1 MLKVCPANREDNERT
16 LPQPTL
22 IAIHPP
28 ASIYAMLSSSLP
40 ADSAA
45 SAPATTMPGPAR
57 TASAPTKPRRR
68 RLGRWIFLAI
78 LVLLLAAGFRFYQQ
92 SKQEKPTVV
101 TLEPAARRT
110 IIQLVS
116 ATGKIQPETEVKISP
131 EVAGEIIE
139 LPVVDGQT
147 VKKGDLLIRIKPDA
161 YKAQVAQQEAA
172 IASAKAMS
180 LQGKAQLTK
189 AQEDLKRY
197 TDLYARKVINDS
209 DMTNYKTQA
218 AMMDAT
224 YNASL
229 AQIEQAQSMLSQSR
243 DLLDKT
249 TIYSPIDGIISL
261 LSVKLGE
268 RVVATG
274 QFAGTEVMR
283 VADLNSMEARVNVN
297 ENDVVNVKNNDEAN
311 IAIDAYPNRPFRAT
325 VYQIANTAV
334 TTSAN
339 TQEEVTNFEVRLHI
353 KTEGAHLRPGM
364 SATAD
369 IETATDKNVVAVPIQ
384 SVTVRNTGDKLSPE
398 EAEKKKLQSE
408 AAEKAGDNNSVE
420 LDKGKALTKRE
431 DTEHKK
437 LQKVVF
443 IKTKDDKVVQ
453 RPVEIGIADNS
464 YLEIKSGVQP
474 GEEVVSGPYRAISRL
489 LKDGAKVMLEKA
501 TP

>member
-1 MLKVCPANREDNERT
+1 
-16 LPQPTL
+16 
-22 IAIHPP
+22 
-28 ASIYAMLSSSLP
+28 MLSSPPPDTSIP
-40 ADSAA
+40 VAPSPM
-45 SAPATTMPGPAR
+45 STTGQTTPATLA
-57 TASAPTKPRRR
+57 KPKRRSR
-68 RLGRWIFLAI
+68 GRLYLI
-78 LVLLLAAGFRFYQQ
+78 LFLLALVGLAAY
-92 SKQEKPTVV
+92 SYVKSHQEKPTVV
-101 TLEPAARRT
+101 MVEPATRRT

-131 EVAGEIIE
+131 EVAGEIID
-139 LPVVDGQT
+139 LPVIDGQA
-147 VKKGDLLIRIKPDA
+147 VKKGDLLIRIKPDN

-172 IASAKAMS
+172 INAAKAMS
-180 LQGKAQLTK
+180 LQGKAQLDK
-189 AQEDLKRY
+189 AREDLKRY

-218 AMMDAT
+218 QVTEAN
-224 YNASL
+224 YNATL
-229 AQIEQAQSMLSQSR
+229 AQIDQAESMLSQSR

-249 TIYSPIDGIISL
+249 SIYSPIDGIISL

-283 VADLNSMEARVNVN
+283 VADLNNMEARVNVN
-297 ENDVVNVKNNDEAN
+297 ENDVVNVKNGDEAA
-311 IAIDAYPNRPFRAT
+311 ISIDAYPNRTFRST

-334 TTSAN
+334 TTAAN

-353 KTEGAHLRPGM
+353 KTEGARLRPGM

-369 IETATDKNVVAVPIQ
+369 VETATVKNVVAVPIQ
-384 SVTVRNTGDKLSPE
+384 AVTVRNTADKLSPE
-398 EAEKKKLQSE
+398 ERDKQKLASQT
-408 AAEKAGDNNSVE
+408 AASAGDNNSVE
-420 LDKGKALTKRE
+420 LDKGKALTKRDE
-431 DTEHKK
+431 NDQKK
-437 LQKVVF
+437 LQKVLYV
-443 IKTKDDKVVQ
+443 KKGDQVSQ
-453 RPVEIGIADNS
+453 RPVEIGIADNT

>member
-1 MLKVCPANREDNERT
+1 MPSSTTTDPTATTAPRKPKRRRWGRT
-16 LPQPTL
+16 L
-22 IAIHPP
+22 
-28 ASIYAMLSSSLP
+28 
-40 ADSAA
+40 
-45 SAPATTMPGPAR
+45 
-57 TASAPTKPRRR
+57 
-68 RLGRWIFLAI
+68 
-78 LVLLLAAGFRFYQQ
+78 LLLLLVAVVAFAAFSYYKG
-92 SKQEKPTVV
+92 KQEKPVTVAV
-101 TLEPAARRT
+101 EPATRRT

-139 LPVVDGQT
+139 LPVVDGQI

-172 IASAKAMS
+172 ITAAKAMS
-180 LQGKAQLTK
+180 LQNKAQLEK

-218 AMMDAT
+218 QITDAT
-224 YNASL
+224 FHASL

-283 VADLNSMEARVNVN
+283 VADLDHMEARVNVN
-297 ENDVVNVKNNDEAN
+297 ENDVVNVKNNDEAG
-311 IAIDAYPNRPFRAT
+311 ISIDAYPNRTFRAT

-334 TTSAN
+334 TSAAN
-339 TQEEVTNFEVRLHI
+339 TQEEVTNFEVRLHVR
-353 KTEGAHLRPGM
+353 TDGARMRPGM
-364 SATAD
+364 STTAD
-369 IETATDKNVVAVPIQ
+369 IETATVRGVVAVPIQ
-384 SVTVRNTGDKLSPE
+384 SVTVRNTADKLSPE
-398 EAEKKKLQSE
+398 ERDKRKLLTD
-408 AAEKAGDNNSVE
+408 AAQKAGDTNSVE
-420 LDKGKALTKRE
+420 LEKNKNAAKRE
-431 DTEHKK
+431 ENEHMK

-443 IKTKDDKVVQ
+443 VKKNDQVVMH
-453 RPVEIGIADNS
+453 PVEIGIADNS

-474 GEEVVSGPYRAISRL
+474 GEEIVSGPYRAISRL
-489 LKDGAKVMLEKA
+489 LKDSAKVVLEKA